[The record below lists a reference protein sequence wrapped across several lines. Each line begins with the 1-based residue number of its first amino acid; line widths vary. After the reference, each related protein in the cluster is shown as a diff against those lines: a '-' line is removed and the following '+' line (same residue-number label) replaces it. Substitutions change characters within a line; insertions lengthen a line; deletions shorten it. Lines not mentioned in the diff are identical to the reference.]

1 MSSAARVLVVDD
13 EPSLRQMVRVLLTRM
28 GHHVVEASDVA
39 DARGVIDS
47 SPVPFD
53 LVITDL
59 LMPGESGLAV
69 IDAVRARSNET
80 QVIVV
85 TAHATVTTAVDAMQ
99 RGAYCY
105 LEKPLDVS
113 AARVQVEKALEKRAL
128 LRANEQLRAVVRIAA
143 KGAVPGDALLVGRS
157 AALESATDLIR
168 RASASRVNVLITGE
182 SGTGKEVFA
191 RLLHSLSDR
200 SAKKLVTINCG
211 AIPENLLE
219 SELFGHEKG
228 AFTSAHAKRDGLF
241 REANGSTLFLDEV
254 GELPLSLQVKLLR
267 VLSERR
273 VRAIGASQ
281 DVPVDVRIVCA
292 TNRDLDTAVK
302 NGTFR
307 QDLFYRL
314 NVLRVHLPP
323 LRERPEDIALLAEHF
338 LQRFANEHGRANL
351 RLSPEALGALVQYSF
366 PGNVRELENA
376 MERAVALAMSS
387 TIELRDL
394 PPELTGRAATA
405 GFGPTLPDSGFNIEQ
420 FLEETERTLLQQA
433 LTRADGVR
441 TKAAQLVGLS
451 FRSFRYRLAKLGLAK
466 DDTTEDG

>member
-1 MSSAARVLVVDD
+1 MSGGARVLVVDD
-13 EPSLRQMVRVLLTRM
+13 EPSLRQMIRVALTRS
-28 GHHVVEASDVA
+28 GHQVVEAADVSA
-39 DARGVIDS
+39 ARDVLHA

-59 LMPGESGLAV
+59 IMPGESGLAV
-69 IDAVRARSNET
+69 IDAARERSPET

-85 TAHATVTTAVDAMQ
+85 TAHASVGTAVEAMQ

-105 LEKPLDVS
+105 LEKPLDL
-113 AARVQVEKALEKRAL
+113 ATTRVHIEKALEKRTL
-128 LRANEQLRAVVRIAA
+128 LRSNEQLKAVARVTTRGSIS
-143 KGAVPGDALLVGRS
+143 GDPLLVGRS
-157 AALESATDLIR
+157 AALEVATDLIR
-168 RASASRVNVLITGE
+168 RAAPSKVNVLITGE

-200 SAKKLVTINCG
+200 AAKNLVTINCG

-228 AFTSAHAKRDGLF
+228 AFTGAHVRRDGLF

-267 VLSERR
+267 VLSERK
-273 VRAIGASQ
+273 VRAIGASS
-281 DVPVDVRIVCA
+281 DVPIDVRIVCA
-292 TNRDLDTAVK
+292 TNRDLDGAVK
-302 NGTFR
+302 AGTFR

-323 LRERPEDIALLAEHF
+323 LRERREDVALLVEHF
-338 LQRFANEHGRANL
+338 LQRFVREHGRPNL
-351 RLSPEALGALVQYSF
+351 RIAPEAMAALVQYSF

-376 MERAVALAMSS
+376 AERAVALAFGS

-394 PPELTGRAATA
+394 PPEIAGRKASAR
-405 GFGPTLPDSGFNIEQ
+405 PSMTLPDEGLALEPY
-420 FLEETERTLLQQA
+420 LEEIERALLQQA
-433 LTRADGVR
+433 LSRADGVR
-441 TKAAQLVGLS
+441 TKAAQLLGLS

-466 DDTTEDG
+466 DDLADET